1 MKYSKENIKKRHMI
15 PREQFVNLFPG
26 PFIIFSF
33 VGGGGVGSVRSKYLS
48 QMFVQ
53 GIQFRPSKNAH
64 K

>member
-1 MKYSKENIKKRHMI
+1 MI

-33 VGGGGVGSVRSKYLS
+33 VGGGGVGCVRSKYLS